1 MFYGWRWV
9 RDCSGFPPRRERL
22 HIALKR
28 FAISHS
34 AWVSLLSVCGFSCR
48 EGLHARRGCH
58 SDVAARSR
66 CLLPWSE
73 SPGLLRL
80 EHRINPG
87 LLHPVLNFAMPA
99 TARCY
104 TAPQKAVSGTRL
116 PHYRASVGGSPSS
129 PIATMMRRHLS
140 APSRSPLRRIC
151 STISRAFAVAFF
163 AWIGSS

>member
-73 SPGLLRL
+73 SPGLLRV

-87 LLHPVLNFAMPA
+87 LLHPVLNFAMPG
-99 TARCY
+99 TARWGHS
-104 TAPQKAVSGTRL
+104 APQKAVAAPGCLTTARL
-116 PHYRASVGGSPSS
+116 SPSS
-129 PIATMMRRHLS
+129 PIATMMRSHVS
-140 APSRSPLRRIC
+140 APSWSPLRRIS
-151 STISRAFAVAFF
+151 STISRALAVARLPQS
-163 AWIGSS
+163 WMTR